1 MAASH
6 TISFKTDDSLPPKLF
21 VNEGGKEVEKFKSR
35 ILIKMPVGLTEWDK
49 ATGLNPQLQVQVL
62 ALENGSMIRP
72 FITLVTDLTEMCG
85 KGATLIVPYP
95 DRVCYSIEP

>member
-1 MAASH
+1 LAASH

-49 ATGLNPQLQVQVL
+49 ATGLNPQL
-62 ALENGSMIRP
+62 
-72 FITLVTDLTEMCG
+72 
-85 KGATLIVPYP
+85 
-95 DRVCYSIEP
+95 